1 MHSML
6 RFLEA
11 GFVAAARQ
19 FVAVIAVTSITVL
32 LASQDFI
39 APGAWTAGGDPGGFC
54 RVVSPFLGWAF
65 LLTATGLALTRDRSV
80 MATAARIRNASRL
93 INPEHGATGLAV
105 QLVISAI
112 LLALFTLRA
121 PPGLLIEILQYFEI
135 ACAGSAAWTG
145 MISIGVA
152 CLGASAHAAIR
163 AL

>member
-1 MHSML
+1 ML

-19 FVAVIAVTSITVL
+19 FAAIIAMTLIMML
-32 LASQDFI
+32 LASQEFI
-39 APGAWTAGGDPGGFC
+39 FLGTWRAGGDPGGFC
-54 RVVSPFLGWAF
+54 RVVSRFLGWAF
-65 LLTATGLALTRDRSV
+65 LLTATGFALTRDRSV
-80 MATAARIRNASRL
+80 TATAARIRYAARL
-93 INPEHGATGLAV
+93 INPKHGAMALAV

-112 LLALFTLRA
+112 LLASFTLRA
-121 PPGLLIEILQYFEI
+121 PPGLLIEILQYFGI

-145 MISIGVA
+145 IISIGVA